1 MARKLNPSTILP
13 GDPGY
18 DALRFCRVLNVISLI
33 LAVAVLAYPWS
44 SLVLVAFLALVPVLA
59 VAAAFASGGEITL
72 GAVAG
77 TGDTRPTAVHALW
90 LPAVSLALYAYWVG
104 PYLLRPM
111 DVLWA
116 GVIGSVVA
124 MVFIL
129 LADPIV
135 RYSPPRCV
143 PLIGVVFLYA
153 ASVAPLID
161 GLVDRATPLGVSSA
175 QVLERHTKSGRGT
188 LYYVDLSAWG
198 PMRKDTE
205 VQVPWEVYKYAS
217 VGGLVCVTLHPG
229 ALGMP
234 WYDVSLCT

>member
-1 MARKLNPSTILP
+1 MAKTYKPPAVLP

-18 DALRFCRVLNVISLI
+18 DAMRVCRLLNVVSLV
-33 LAVAVLAYPWS
+33 LAVAVLAYPWPS
-44 SLVLVAFLALVPVLA
+44 QVLAGLLASVPVFA
-59 VAAAFASGGEITL
+59 VVAAFASGGEITL

-77 TGDTRPTAVHALW
+77 TIDTRPTAVHSLW

-104 PYLLRPM
+104 PYMLRPM

-116 GVIGSVVA
+116 GLIGCVA
-124 MVFIL
+124 SMVFIL

-143 PLIGVVFLYA
+143 PLIGVVFIYA
-153 ASVAPLID
+153 ASVAPLIN
-161 GLVDRATPLGVSSA
+161 GLLDRAAPLGVSSA
-175 QVLERHTKSGRGT
+175 QVLEQHAKSGRAT
-188 LYYVDLSAWG
+188 NYYLGLSAWG
-198 PMRKDTE
+198 PMRQATE

-234 WYDVSLCT
+234 WYDIALCT

>member
-1 MARKLNPSTILP
+1 M
-13 GDPGY
+13 
-18 DALRFCRVLNVISLI
+18 RFCRGLTIVSLI
-33 LAVAVLAYPWS
+33 LAVAVLAYPWP
-44 SLVLVAFLALVPVLA
+44 SLVLVGFLAVVPVLA

-77 TGDTRPTAVHALW
+77 TSDTRPTAVHALW
-90 LPAVSLALYAYWVG
+90 LPAVSLALYAYLVG
-104 PYLLRPM
+104 PYMLRPT

-116 GVIGSVVA
+116 GLIGCVVS

-153 ASVAPLID
+153 ASVAPLVD
-161 GLVDRATPLGVSSA
+161 GLLDRATPLGVSSA
-175 QVLERHTKSGRGT
+175 QVLGRHTRSLRIT
-188 LYYVDLSAWG
+188 SYYVGLSAWG
-198 PMRKDTE
+198 PLRQTTD

-217 VGGLVCVTLHPG
+217 VCGLVCVTLHPG
-229 ALGMP
+229 AVGMP
-234 WYDVSLCT
+234 WYDISLCT